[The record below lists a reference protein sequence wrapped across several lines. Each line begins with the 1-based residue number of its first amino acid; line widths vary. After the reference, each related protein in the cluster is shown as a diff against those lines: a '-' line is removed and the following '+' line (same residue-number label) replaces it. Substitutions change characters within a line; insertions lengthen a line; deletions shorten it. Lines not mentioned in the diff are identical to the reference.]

1 MHICDYGVMVMVVV
15 GDISISLYI
24 KIQEQYTLEEY
35 YYIALYRQQIPTVWL
50 GRE

>member
-1 MHICDYGVMVMVVV
+1 MHICDYGVMVVV
-15 GDISISLYI
+15 GNISIIHACIL
-24 KIQEQYTLEEY
+24 KIQEQYAVEK